1 MDTGKRV
8 TATGDSAMT
17 GTTRSAAILFA
28 TVAFAVGVFVS
39 SSAMAD
45 DSGRCDKNVACA
57 DEVLDACGPNSNGT
71 SCAKNIT
78 KQCKERLCTCTGEP
92 GLPRCPVGST
102 TTTSSTTSTTSPT
115 TSTTTST
122 TTSSTA
128 ATTSSST
135 TSTTTSS
142 TTTTTAP
149 NIQCCVPGSAGGAFT
164 CELLTADACTAAGG
178 INNGPGTCVPDPCA
192 ATTSTTTS
200 STTSTTAATTS
211 TTSTST

>member
-17 GTTRSAAILFA
+17 GTARSAAIFFA

-78 KQCKERLCTCTGEP
+78 KQCKERLCTCTGEA

-128 ATTSSST
+128 ATT
-135 TSTTTSS
+135 TSS
-142 TTTTTAP
+142 T
-149 NIQCCVPGSAGGAFT
+149 
-164 CELLTADACTAAGG
+164 
-178 INNGPGTCVPDPCA
+178 A
-192 ATTSTTTS
+192 ATTSTTTTTTNKS
-200 STTSTTAATTS
+200 STTTTTPPNTKRRVP
-211 TTSTST
+211 